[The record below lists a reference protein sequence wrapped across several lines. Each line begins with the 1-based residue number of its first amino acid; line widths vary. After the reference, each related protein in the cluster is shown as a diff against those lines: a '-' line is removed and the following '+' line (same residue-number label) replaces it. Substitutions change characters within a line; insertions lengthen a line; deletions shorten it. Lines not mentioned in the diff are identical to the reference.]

1 MLSPLLLA
9 FIAACVVMAVTPG
22 PNMALIIANTLRGGL
37 RSGFVTLA
45 GTATGLI
52 ILVTVA
58 AVGMSSVMV
67 LMADWFDVI
76 RLAGA
81 VYLAFLG
88 ARQLLRLRHDTSS
101 DLPEPAGT
109 GRHLYL
115 QGLLVSLSNPKV
127 LLFLGAFLPQFVEP
141 GRAPLPQLVL
151 LAILFVV
158 TLVVVDAIYTIAV
171 ARARATFDRRRLRL
185 LDAASGVLLLAGGLL
200 LATARRP

>member
-1 MLSPLLLA
+1 
-9 FIAACVVMAVTPG
+9 MAVTPG

-37 RSGFVTLA
+37 RGGFVTLA

-76 RLAGA
+76 RWAGA

-88 ARQLLRLRHDTSS
+88 ARQLLRLRAA
-101 DLPEPAGT
+101 PESPSPEQAGT
-109 GRHLYL
+109 GRGLYL

-127 LLFLGAFLPQFVEP
+127 LLFLGAFLPQFIEP
-141 GRAPLPQLVL
+141 DRAPLPQLVL

-158 TLVVVDAIYTIAV
+158 TLVAVDAGYTVAV
-171 ARARATFDRRRLRL
+171 ARARATVDRRRLRL
-185 LDAASGVLLLAGGLL
+185 PDGQ
-200 LATARRP
+200 ARPHDHRLSQSRPRPRRRYEHERVYG